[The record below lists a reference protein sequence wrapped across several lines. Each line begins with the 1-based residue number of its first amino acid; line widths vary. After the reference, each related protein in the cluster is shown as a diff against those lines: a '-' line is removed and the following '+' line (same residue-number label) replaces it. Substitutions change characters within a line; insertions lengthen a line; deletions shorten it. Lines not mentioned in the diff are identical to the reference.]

1 MQRLRW
7 RKNINCDIHRFAP
20 GDAFAFPPP
29 GAVGSDWHKPSDP
42 IQFETAAET
51 ANATPD
57 GAPENTSDPSAKGVP
72 SKFSLI
78 GP

>member
-1 MQRLRW
+1 VIW
-7 RKNINCDIHRFAP
+7 GFAP
-20 GDAFAFPPP
+20 GDALSISSPRRCGVRLA
-29 GAVGSDWHKPSDP
+29 KPSDP